1 MLQKK
6 TEVKKVDNSFPY
18 TFVHALSTDLAI
30 IVMIIIM
37 LIMITSLTEENSIL
51 CVHKEIEKGT
61 KERVHHT
68 AKKRTEIAREIR

>member
-1 MLQKK
+1 
-6 TEVKKVDNSFPY
+6 
-18 TFVHALSTDLAI
+18 
-30 IVMIIIM
+30 M